1 MSCWPAPPSWGQYRP
16 YHMAQ
21 THGGTLN
28 VILNPEPPI
37 LMLGLNQQTPTQ
49 IVGGKIYESLLTYD
63 FKLNPQAS
71 LAKSWNVSADGLTYT
86 FELQEGVTWHDGKP
100 FTADD
105 VLFSLRNTCLRC
117 MRAPATT

>member
-1 MSCWPAPPSWGQYRP
+1 
-16 YHMAQ
+16 MAQ

-28 VILNPEPPI
+28 LILNPEPPH
-37 LMLGLNQQTPTQ
+37 LMLGLNHQTPTQ

-71 LAKSWNVSADGLTYT
+71 LAKSWSVSPDGLTYT

-100 FTADD
+100 FGADD
-105 VLFSLRNTCLRC
+105 PCGEYRED
-117 MRAPATT
+117 RAAHGRPPA